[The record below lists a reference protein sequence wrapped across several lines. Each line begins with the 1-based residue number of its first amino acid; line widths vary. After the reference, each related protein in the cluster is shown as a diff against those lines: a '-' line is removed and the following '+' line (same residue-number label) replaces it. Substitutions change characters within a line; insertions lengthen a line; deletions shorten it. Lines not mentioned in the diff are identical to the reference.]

1 MREYFSQFGAVTD
14 SVVMKDPVTGK
25 PRGFGFITFED
36 PAVVDKVLESKPHI
50 LDNKPV

>member
-1 MREYFSQFGAVTD
+1 MKEYFTQFGVVTD

-36 PAVVDKVLESKPHI
+36 QASVDKVLESKPHM